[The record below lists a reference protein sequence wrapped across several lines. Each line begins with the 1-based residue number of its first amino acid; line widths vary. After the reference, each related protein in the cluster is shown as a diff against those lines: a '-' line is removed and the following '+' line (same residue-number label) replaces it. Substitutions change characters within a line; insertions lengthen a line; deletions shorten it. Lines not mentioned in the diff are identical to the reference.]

1 MATCESFDREPG
13 AAQRTVRIERIERVL
28 RAARMK
34 TTARTEPRTDDDL
47 IGANHRAQRRHDLTD
62 HLGKQRG
69 EARTDT
75 GRFGAA
81 HTRPRADHEVGGRQP
96 VLGQAE
102 RIANYATKTVTS
114 DGISD
119 GTGGDREPEA
129 WAAVSVRT
137 YGHAEQR
144 VAVTATLLIGRIEV
158 DLAPQTPLGGK
169 PQRRTG
175 VGDQGISFLR
185 PLARRRARILRPFAV
200 AMRARKPC
208 VRARRT
214 LLG

>member
-1 MATCESFDREPG
+1 MATRESFERKPR
-13 AAQRTVRIERIERVL
+13 ATRRTVCVERIERVL
-28 RAARMK
+28 RATRMK
-34 TTARTEPRTDDDL
+34 ATARTEPRTDDDL
-47 IGANHRAQRRHDLTD
+47 IGANQRAQRRHGLSD

-69 EARTDT
+69 ETRTDA

-81 HTRPRADHEVGGRQP
+81 HPCPRADHEVGGRQP

-102 RIANYATKTVTS
+102 RIANYATKTVAS
-114 DGISD
+114 HGISD
-119 GTGGDREPEA
+119 GARRNGEPEPRSTVA
-129 WAAVSVRT
+129 VRT
-137 YGHAEQR
+137 YSYAEQR
-144 VAVTATLLIGRIEV
+144 IAVATTLLIGRVEV
-158 DLAPQTPLGGK
+158 DLAPQAPLGGK

-185 PLARRRARILRPFAV
+185 PLARRRARTLRPFAV
-200 AMRARKPC
+200 AIRARNPC